1 MESFL
6 NYSSRQANRKPNQQE
21 TMIPFSPPK
30 DKTCYTPPPKEAK
43 LDIYVTQDDYCIQ
56 LNSITIL
63 PKMAAT
69 ITSSIVGQTIWS
81 IRTRGQNSH
90 RNLATS
96 KLNQLHQ
103 AKSKITPQLRYMK
116 NITERKSRKLFVIP
130 PTSSIFDTNS
140 LSPAQTI
147 MQFYSAINEKNLK
160 QLEELIDEDCL
171 FEDYSFPTPFQKKKV
186 SSFKL

>member
-1 MESFL
+1 
-6 NYSSRQANRKPNQQE
+6 
-21 TMIPFSPPK
+21 
-30 DKTCYTPPPKEAK
+30 
-43 LDIYVTQDDYCIQ
+43 
-56 LNSITIL
+56 
-63 PKMAAT
+63 
-69 ITSSIVGQTIWS
+69 
-81 IRTRGQNSH
+81 
-90 RNLATS
+90 
-96 KLNQLHQ
+96 
-103 AKSKITPQLRYMK
+103 MK